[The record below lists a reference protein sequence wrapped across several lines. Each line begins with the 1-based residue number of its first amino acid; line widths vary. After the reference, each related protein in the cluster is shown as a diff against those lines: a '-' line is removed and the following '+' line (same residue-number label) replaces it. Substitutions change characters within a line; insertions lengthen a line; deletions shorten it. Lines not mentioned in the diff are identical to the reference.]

1 MWKPSGRSG
10 RGEDMGLQGAGSG
23 LSKGKLELATA
34 VESEVSQ
41 GKTFYAGDKNLK
53 TGTLVE
59 RGTAQNAG
67 GIGSGG
73 SGSSAYIAFNRIPE
87 GVYRA
92 NGTDW
97 GPEIR
102 ALRIDVVPQI
112 NLVRTQGVNRG
123 AYGDDTYT
131 VTLNQEI
138 KNGLLFISSGRG
150 TTSLQIDSVTIN
162 RGSLSRLNYTKYT
175 GHDNNTVI
183 SAIYQIKNAPNG
195 AVITASGW
203 GMQTACVYQVVK
215 LQ

>member
-1 MWKPSGRSG
+1 
-10 RGEDMGLQGAGSG
+10 MGLQSASG
-23 LSKGKLELATA
+23 GLTKSKLALATA
-34 VESEVSQ
+34 VPGDVVA

-87 GVYRA
+87 GIYRA

-102 ALRIDVVPQI
+102 ALRTDVVPQI

-123 AYGDDTYT
+123 VYGNDTYS

-150 TTSLQIDSVTIN
+150 ATDACQIDSVTIN
-162 RGSLSRLNYTKYT
+162 SGSLSTLNYTKFT
-175 GHDNNTVI
+175 GHDGNI
-183 SAIYQIKNAPNG
+183 ALSGIYQIKNAPSG
-195 AVITASGW
+195 AVITARGW

>member
-1 MWKPSGRSG
+1 
-10 RGEDMGLQGAGSG
+10 MGLQSASG
-23 LSKGKLELATA
+23 GLTKRKLELATA

-41 GKTFYAGDKNLK
+41 GKTFYARDKTLK

-73 SGSSAYIAFNRIPE
+73 SGSSAYIAFNKIPE
-87 GVYRA
+87 GIYRA

-102 ALRIDVVPQI
+102 ALRTDVVPQI

-123 AYGDDTYT
+123 VYGNDTYT

-138 KNGLLFISSGRG
+138 KNGLLFISSGRRPG
-150 TTSLQIDSVTIN
+150 DFQIDNVTIN
-162 RGSLSRLNYTKYT
+162 AGSLSRLNYTKFT
-175 GHDNNTVI
+175 GHDSNSVL
-183 SAIYQIKNAPNG
+183 SGIYQIKNAPSG
-195 AVITASGW
+195 AVITAFGW
-203 GMQTACVYQVVK
+203 GMQTACVYQIVK

>member
-1 MWKPSGRSG
+1 
-10 RGEDMGLQGAGSG
+10 MGLQSASG
-23 LSKGKLELATA
+23 GLTKSKLELATA

-41 GKTFYAGDKNLK
+41 GKTFYAGGSKDLK

-87 GVYRA
+87 GIYRA

-102 ALRIDVVPQI
+102 ALRTDVVPQI
-112 NLVRTQGVNRG
+112 NLVRTQIATRGV
-123 AYGDDTYT
+123 YGNDTYT

-138 KNGLLFISSGRG
+138 KNGLLFISSGRKPG
-150 TTSLQIDSVTIN
+150 DSLQIDSVTIN
-162 RGSLSRLNYTKYT
+162 AGSLSTLNYTKFVGYESNAVLS
-175 GHDNNTVI
+175 G
-183 SAIYQIKNAPNG
+183 IYQIKNAPSG
-195 AVITASGW
+195 AVITAKGW
-203 GMQTACVYQVVK
+203 GMQTSCVYQIVK

>member
-1 MWKPSGRSG
+1 
-10 RGEDMGLQGAGSG
+10 MGLQSASG
-23 LSKGKLELATA
+23 GLTKSKLELATA

-73 SGSSAYIAFNRIPE
+73 SGSSAYIAFNKIPE
-87 GVYRA
+87 GIYRA

-102 ALRIDVVPQI
+102 ALRTDVVPQI

-123 AYGDDTYT
+123 VYGNDTYT

-150 TTSLQIDSVTIN
+150 TASLQIDSVTIN
-162 RGSLSRLNYTKYT
+162 AGSLSTLNYTKFVGYESNSVLS
-175 GHDNNTVI
+175 G
-183 SAIYQIKNAPNG
+183 IYQIKNAPRG
-195 AVITASGW
+195 AVITARGW
-203 GMQTACVYQVVK
+203 GMQTSCVYQVVK

>member
-1 MWKPSGRSG
+1 
-10 RGEDMGLQGAGSG
+10 MGLQSASG
-23 LSKGKLELATA
+23 GLTKRKLELATA

-41 GKTFYAGDKNLK
+41 GKTFYARDKTLK

-67 GIGSGG
+67 GVGSGG

-102 ALRIDVVPQI
+102 ALRTDVVPQI

-123 AYGDDTYT
+123 VYGNDTYS

-150 TTSLQIDSVTIN
+150 ATDACQIDSVTIN
-162 RGSLSRLNYTKYT
+162 SGSLSTLNYTKFT
-175 GHDNNTVI
+175 GHDGNI
-183 SAIYQIKNAPNG
+183 ALSGIYQIKNAPSG
-195 AVITASGW
+195 AVITARGW

>member
-1 MWKPSGRSG
+1 
-10 RGEDMGLQGAGSG
+10 MGLQSASG
-23 LSKGKLELATA
+23 GLTKSKLELATA

-41 GKTFYAGDKNLK
+41 GKTFYARDKTLK

-87 GVYRA
+87 GIYRA

-102 ALRIDVVPQI
+102 ALRTDVVPQI

-123 AYGDDTYT
+123 TYGDDTYT

-150 TTSLQIDSVTIN
+150 TASLQIDSVTIN
-162 RGSLSRLNYTKYT
+162 GGSLSRLNYTKYT

-195 AVITASGW
+195 AVITARGW
-203 GMQTACVYQVVK
+203 GMQTACVYQIVK

>member
-1 MWKPSGRSG
+1 
-10 RGEDMGLQGAGSG
+10 MGLQSASG
-23 LSKGKLELATA
+23 GLTKSKLELATA
-34 VESEVSQ
+34 VPGDVVA

-87 GVYRA
+87 GIYRA

-102 ALRIDVVPQI
+102 ALRTDVVPQI

-123 AYGDDTYT
+123 VYGNDTYT

-150 TTSLQIDSVTIN
+150 ATDACQIDSVTTN
-162 RGSLSRLNYTKYT
+162 SGSLSTLNYTKFT
-175 GHDNNTVI
+175 GHDGNI
-183 SAIYQIKNAPNG
+183 ALSGIYQIKNAPSG
-195 AVITASGW
+195 AVITARGW

>member
-1 MWKPSGRSG
+1 MGRMGASG
-10 RGEDMGLQGAGSG
+10 GLTKS
-23 LSKGKLELATA
+23 KLELATA

-102 ALRIDVVPQI
+102 ALRTDVVPQI
-112 NLVRTQGVNRG
+112 NLVRTQIATRGV
-123 AYGDDTYT
+123 YGNDTYT
-131 VTLNQEI
+131 ITLNQEI

-150 TTSLQIDSVTIN
+150 ATDACQIDSVTIN
-162 RGSLSRLNYTKYT
+162 SGSLSTLNYTKFT
-175 GHDNNTVI
+175 GYGGNI
-183 SAIYQIKNAPNG
+183 ALSGIYQIKNAPSG
-195 AVITASGW
+195 AVITAKGW
-203 GMQTACVYQVVK
+203 GMQTSCVYQVVK

>member
-1 MWKPSGRSG
+1 
-10 RGEDMGLQGAGSG
+10 MGLQSASG
-23 LSKGKLELATA
+23 GLTKSKLELATA
-34 VESEVSQ
+34 VPGDVVA

-87 GVYRA
+87 GIYRA

-102 ALRIDVVPQI
+102 ALRTDVVPQI

-123 AYGDDTYT
+123 VYGNDTYT

-138 KNGLLFISSGRG
+138 KNGFLFISSGRG
-150 TTSLQIDSVTIN
+150 ATDACQIDSVTIN
-162 RGSLSRLNYTKYT
+162 SGSLSTLNYTKFT
-175 GHDNNTVI
+175 GHDGNI
-183 SAIYQIKNAPNG
+183 ALSGIYQIKNAPSG
-195 AVITASGW
+195 AVITARGW

>member
-1 MWKPSGRSG
+1 
-10 RGEDMGLQGAGSG
+10 MGLQSASG
-23 LSKGKLELATA
+23 GLTKSKLELATA

-73 SGSSAYIAFNRIPE
+73 SGSSAYIAFNKIPE
-87 GVYRA
+87 GIYRA

-102 ALRIDVVPQI
+102 ALRTDVVPQI

-123 AYGDDTYT
+123 VYGNDTYT

-138 KNGLLFISSGRG
+138 KNGLLFISSGRKPG
-150 TTSLQIDSVTIN
+150 DSLQIDSVTIN
-162 RGSLSRLNYTKYT
+162 AGSLSTLNYTKFVGYESNSVLS
-175 GHDNNTVI
+175 G
-183 SAIYQIKNAPNG
+183 IYQIKNAPRG
-195 AVITASGW
+195 AVITARGW
-203 GMQTACVYQVVK
+203 GMQTSCVYQVVK

>member
-1 MWKPSGRSG
+1 
-10 RGEDMGLQGAGSG
+10 MGLQSASG
-23 LSKGKLELATA
+23 GLTKSKLELATA
-34 VESEVSQ
+34 VPGDVVA

-87 GVYRA
+87 GIYRA

-102 ALRIDVVPQI
+102 ALRTDVVPQI

-123 AYGDDTYT
+123 VYGNDTYS

-150 TTSLQIDSVTIN
+150 ATDACQIDSVTIN
-162 RGSLSRLNYTKYT
+162 SGSLSTLNYTKFT
-175 GHDNNTVI
+175 GHDGNI
-183 SAIYQIKNAPNG
+183 ALSGIYQIKNAPSG
-195 AVITASGW
+195 AVITARGW

>member
-1 MWKPSGRSG
+1 MGRMGASG
-10 RGEDMGLQGAGSG
+10 GLTKS
-23 LSKGKLELATA
+23 KLELATA

-41 GKTFYAGDKNLK
+41 GKTFYAGGSKDLK

-87 GVYRA
+87 GIYRA

-102 ALRIDVVPQI
+102 ALRTDVVPQI
-112 NLVRTQGVNRG
+112 NLVRTQIATRGV
-123 AYGDDTYT
+123 YGNDTYT

-138 KNGLLFISSGRG
+138 KNGLLFISSGRKPG
-150 TTSLQIDSVTIN
+150 DSLRIDSVTIN
-162 RGSLSRLNYTKYT
+162 AGSLSTLNYTKFVGYESNSVLS
-175 GHDNNTVI
+175 G
-183 SAIYQIKNAPNG
+183 IYQIKNAPSG
-195 AVITASGW
+195 AVITAKGW
-203 GMQTACVYQVVK
+203 GMQTSCVYQIVK